1 MPIGTPQV
9 PGLKQ
14 QIMNQTDD
22 IRLAERLRAS
32 DPGEREAAFVQ
43 LVDRYSQRIY
53 WTVRKIVVSHHDAD
67 DVVQNV
73 FLKVWHSASAFRGES
88 GLFTWIYRIAVNES
102 LSLVRSRRVGL
113 FSSLDD
119 GGASFDRIVSSE
131 GLFDGDAAERALARA
146 VGRLPARQ
154 RAVFTLR
161 YWDQMPYEQMSVVL
175 DTSVG
180 SLKASYHH
188 AAAKVEQ
195 WVRRDV
201 SGADFT
207 VCDES
212 DDPAVP
218 VHSCPDPVSAG
229 GTVRSGNGTGNC
241 EETAKK

>member
-1 MPIGTPQV
+1 
-9 PGLKQ
+9 
-14 QIMNQTDD
+14 MNQTDD
-22 IRLAERLRAS
+22 IRLAEGLRSS
-32 DPGEREAAFVQ
+32 DSGEREAAFVQ
-43 LVDRYSQRIY
+43 LVDRYSRRIY

-73 FLKVWHSASAFRGES
+73 FLKVWHAAASFRGES

-119 GGASFDRIVSSE
+119 GGASFDRIVGSE

-146 VGRLPARQ
+146 VGRLPAKQ

-161 YWDQMPYEQMSVVL
+161 YWDQMPYEQMSAVL

-180 SLKASYHH
+180 ALKASYHH

-195 WVRRDV
+195 WIRRDV

-207 VCDES
+207 VRDEPDS
-212 DDPAVP
+212 P
-218 VHSCPDPVSAG
+218 VLSGYPDSNPVSAE
-229 GTVRSGNGTGNC
+229 RKAFSESGPEHCG
-241 EETAKK
+241 ETAKK